1 MIEERVKG
9 ALERAARSGPGEEG
23 GYDRFL
29 RRRRRANRAVTAATS
44 VALVAVLGL
53 AAALPRVRPA
63 PQPTTPP
70 ATQATTPAVDDPLS
84 SPLQGFELDRPGGWV
99 VELPNRHMRRAGISS
114 PTIHLVQRSPRAA
127 EMTISTGLIHPR
139 YNALL
144 GHPYR
149 GARPP
154 DLHYLELEGTATA
167 GKRPDG
173 RPYLWTLRRERDGF
187 VVLNY
192 YVSWPYRCALGPE
205 ASCPAPLGLRV
216 LRVEVIWTKLADPAD
231 VRAVAE
237 RLVRTARPI
246 GNAVDPSPV
255 PGQAPCRA
263 NRLDRLGTVT
273 TYRGRELRDPK
284 TGEYALAKGSLV
296 ANLRLA
302 DYPLVFC
309 HLGQRIAV
317 LVVDGDR
324 PAAVRRNGLAA
335 PSVEALL
342 EPLASGPLGTWADW
356 QWTNWCGSRSA
367 EAWYVDPDTRP
378 VRRLARIAAGPPPCI
393 DARYPSVLQ
402 GGHIAPD

>member
-1 MIEERVKG
+1 MIEERVKD
-9 ALERAARSGPGEEG
+9 ALERAAGSGPGEEG

-29 RRRRRANRAVTAATS
+29 RRRRRAARNVTAATGA
-44 VALVAVLGL
+44 ALVVVLGL

-70 ATQATTPAVDDPLS
+70 ATQASAPAVDDPLLR
-84 SPLQGFELDRPGGWV
+84 PLQGFELDRPDGWV
-99 VELPNRHMRRAGISS
+99 VELPNRQMGKAMALAS
-114 PTIHLVQRSPRAA
+114 PTILLVQRSPRAA
-127 EMTISTGLIHPR
+127 DMTISTGLIHPR

-144 GHPYR
+144 GNPYR
-149 GARPP
+149 GSRPP
-154 DLHYLELEGTATA
+154 DLHYLEPEGTVTA

-216 LRVEVIWTKLADPAD
+216 LRVEVMWSKLADPAE

-273 TYRGRELRDPK
+273 TYRGPELRDPK
-284 TGEYALAKGSLV
+284 TGEYAVAKGSLV

-309 HLGQRIAV
+309 HLGQRIA
-317 LVVDGDR
+317 LVVFDGDK

-335 PSVEALL
+335 SAVEALL
-342 EPLASGPLGTWADW
+342 EPLASGPLGGWAGW
-356 QWTNWCGSRSA
+356 TWTNWCGSRSV

-378 VRRLARIAAGPPPCI
+378 VRRLARIAADPPPCL

-402 GGHIAPD
+402 GGHIAP